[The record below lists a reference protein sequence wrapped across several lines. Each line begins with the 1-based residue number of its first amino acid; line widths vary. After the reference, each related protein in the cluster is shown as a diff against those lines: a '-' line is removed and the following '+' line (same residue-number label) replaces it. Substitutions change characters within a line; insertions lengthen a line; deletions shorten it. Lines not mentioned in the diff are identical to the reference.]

1 MAVVGR
7 ATGSVPMRCYRHL
20 WPFGAPQIRIFGSF
34 PLPPSLTRCYACGT
48 NTMVWQRQVI
58 ATLLGCAVAA
68 QFASALESPVA
79 SLGTAAWI
87 QRQTQDLR
95 SPDARRSQA
104 ARRTLLQATES
115 SRLPTSYPADM
126 AEALS
131 AVLKEGDCRARLNAG
146 VVAERV
152 STKTGSPALVPLA
165 RELMADKSVPV
176 ALWGVKTARPLIAAS
191 AAQSAA
197 KDSLAAAIVACAK
210 EHPDSSAVIDEAYAA
225 LTPKSDVPDAAAT
238 KAALPH
244 LLGLT
249 EWRLGRFNA
258 DQPSTFTSEQAID
271 TFVAINA
278 WPVGAPPE
286 RQKIVDD
293 LVGWICVA
301 ANAVANGQ
309 ADRALVDAARSHAK
323 ALEAIAAQASNL
335 PLEKAAKAF
344 ENLTTATPAAK
355 IGADC
360 AGLRSAALPP
370 PPPPVITPKQN

>member
-1 MAVVGR
+1 M
-7 ATGSVPMRCYRHL
+7 
-20 WPFGAPQIRIFGSF
+20 
-34 PLPPSLTRCYACGT
+34 PPSLTPCYACGT

-58 ATLLGCAVAA
+58 ATLLGCAVVA
-68 QFASALESPVA
+68 QFALALESPVA

-131 AVLKEGDCRARLNAG
+131 AVLKEGNCRARLNAG

-152 STKTGSPALVPLA
+152 SAKTGSPALVPLA

-191 AAQSAA
+191 AAQSGA
-197 KDSLAAAIVACAK
+197 KSLLAAAIVACAK

-225 LTPKSDVPDAAAT
+225 LMPKSDEPDAAAT
-238 KAALPH
+238 KAILPH

-258 DQPSTFTSEQAID
+258 NQPSTFTSEQAID
-271 TFVAINA
+271 TFVAIYA
-278 WPVGAPPE
+278 WPAAAPPQ
-286 RQKIVDD
+286 RQKIIDD
-293 LVGWICVA
+293 LVGWTCVA
-301 ANAVANGQ
+301 AGAVANGQ
-309 ADRALVDAARSHAK
+309 ADRALVDCAQSHAK
-323 ALEAIAAQASNL
+323 ALEAIATQSRNV
-335 PLEKAAKAF
+335 PLGSAAKTF
-344 ENLTTATPAAK
+344 ESLTTVTPAVK
-355 IGADC
+355 ISADC
-360 AGLRSAALPP
+360 ATLRSAALPP
-370 PPPPVITPKQN
+370 PPPPVITPELN